1 MLKASFERL
10 EDGEDRRRIRMRGS
24 PKAFGAEGC
33 HNGKEKRQWELGRRS
48 ER

>member
-24 PKAFGAEGC
+24 PKAFGAE
-33 HNGKEKRQWELGRRS
+33 EKRQWELGRRS